1 MTSFFQ
7 DIRYAVRALTKS
19 PSFSA
24 VAIATLAL
32 GIGANA
38 AIFALVDRVMLRVLP
53 VRNPRELV
61 LLRSP
66 GPSEGHTWSDSDDAT
81 SFSYPMYRDLRDKG
95 RVFSGLLAEY
105 PFDVSLSATGETERA
120 AGELVSGNYFSVL
133 GVPASAGRVLGPED
147 DRIAGGHPVAVLSH
161 AYWTRRFGG
170 DPSVVNRIIVVNG
183 SPLTVIGV
191 AGAGYSG
198 IQPGRPADL
207 FVPIAMKA
215 AMTPFWNGLDDPKDH
230 WVQIVG
236 RLKPGISRSDAQA
249 ALTGVYRPLLLALS
263 AQLKGMDAP
272 KRRQFE
278 SRPLLLL
285 AGSHGRLPLQM
296 DVGTPLLSLM
306 AMVGL
311 VLLIAC
317 SNLAALLAA
326 RGASR
331 QKEYGIRLAI
341 GASRFQLVRQSI
353 VECLLYSFLGGALG
367 MLVAAWTLH
376 ALLNAFPPDADLR
389 QVAASVDPRVLAFAA
404 FVSLLAGL
412 LFGVAPAL
420 RAARLDPARTLQ
432 GGGRGSVS
440 GGVDVLRFRR
450 WLVTGQVALTLV
462 LLVAAGLFVGSLRN
476 LGSVDLGLRPEHVIG
491 FSVSPKLNGYA
502 ADKSASL
509 ARRLAEDLAGLPGVR
524 SVTAAEVSTLTNTT
538 VGGNV
543 SVEGVENA
551 DDESRQVRKNAVGP
565 DYFATLGIPILSGR
579 GISWRDDRA
588 APQVALVNEAMARR
602 FFPGRSPL
610 GARFTFGQ
618 GDSKKPALEIIGV
631 VRNSK
636 SAEVSEKEL
645 PFVYT
650 SYLQDPNLGSLTFYV
665 RSEQEPRGLA
675 PVLAAAVKRLD
686 PQLPLFDIKSLPDQI
701 NESLVTERLIV
712 LLSAAF
718 AGLAGLL
725 AAIGIYGVLAFA
737 VAQRRIEI
745 GVRVALGADPGSI
758 RRLILGEVLRF
769 LLVGMAIGLPAAY
782 ALGRSV
788 QSILYGVGAADIR
801 VFAAGTALMALVALA
816 AGFPPAM
823 RASRL
828 NATDALRSE

>member
-7 DIRYAVRALTKS
+7 DVRYAVRSLTKS
-19 PSFSA
+19 PMFSA
-24 VAIATLAL
+24 IAIATLAL

-66 GPSEGHTWSDSDDAT
+66 GIQQGHTWSDSDDAN

-95 RVFSGLLAEY
+95 RVFAGLVAEF

-133 GVPASAGRVLGPED
+133 GVSAAAGRTLAGGD

-170 DPSVVNRIIVVNG
+170 DRSILERTIVVNG
-183 SPLTVIGV
+183 SPLTVVGV
-191 AGAGYSG
+191 AAAGFTG

-215 AMTPFWNGLDDPKDH
+215 AMTPFWNGLEDPKDR
-230 WVQIVG
+230 WVQILG
-236 RLKPGISRSDAQA
+236 RLRPGLSRSEAES
-249 ALTGVYRPLLLALS
+249 ALTGVYRPLLQALS
-263 AQLKGMDAP
+263 AQITGFDA
-272 KRRQFE
+272 RELREFE
-278 SRPLLLL
+278 SRRLLLVS
-285 AGSHGRLPLQM
+285 GSLGRQTLQS

-306 AMVGL
+306 AMVAL

-341 GASRFQLVRQSI
+341 GASRFQLIRQTI
-353 VECLLYSFLGGALG
+353 VECLLYSLLGGALG

-389 QVAASVDPRVLAFAA
+389 QVAAHVDPRVLAFAA
-404 FVSLLAGL
+404 FVSLIAGL

-440 GGVDVLRFRR
+440 SGGDVLRFRK
-450 WLVTGQVALTLV
+450 WLVTGQVALTFV

-476 LGSVDLGLRPEHVIG
+476 LGRVDLGLQPEHVIG
-491 FSVSPKLNGYA
+491 FSISPKLNGYPA
-502 ADKSASL
+502 GKSASL

-524 SVTAAEVSTLTNTT
+524 SVTAAELSTLTNTT
-538 VGGNV
+538 MGGNV
-543 SVEGVENA
+543 SVEGLA
-551 DDESRQVRKNAVGP
+551 PAPSAQRQAHRNAVGP
-565 DYFATLGIPILSGR
+565 QYFETLGIPILAGR
-579 GISWRDDRA
+579 GIAWQDDAA
-588 APQVALVNEAMARR
+588 APKVALINESMAKR
-602 FFPGRSPL
+602 FFPGRNPI
-610 GARFTFGQ
+610 GARFAFGR
-618 GDSKKPALEIIGV
+618 GDETKPDIEIVGV

-636 SAEVSEKEL
+636 SAEVSENEL
-645 PFVYT
+645 PFVYL

-665 RSEQEPRGLA
+665 RSQQEPKSLA
-675 PVLAAAVKRLD
+675 PALAAAVKRLD
-686 PQLPLFDIKSLPDQI
+686 PQLPLYDVKSLPDQI
-701 NESLVTERLIV
+701 NESLVTQRVIV

-737 VAQRRIEI
+737 VAQRRSEI
-745 GVRVALGADPGSI
+745 GVRVALGADPASI

-769 LLVGMAIGLPAAY
+769 LVVGMAIGLPAAY
-782 ALGRSV
+782 ALGRGV
-788 QSILYGVGAADIR
+788 QSILFGVAAADIR
-801 VFAAGTALMALVALA
+801 IFGAGTALMVVVALA
-816 AGFPPAM
+816 AAFPPAI
-823 RASRL
+823 RAARIS
-828 NATDALRSE
+828 ATEALRSE